1 MLLAGEAHH
10 HAVLPEVTVHHA
22 AERGVRKNHK
32 KCITPYVNDSKTKL
46 DAWSLALSVPEEF
59 LEAGGAGL
67 LREVHAVHGAH
78 PLHQDGDD
86 GDQYAQISYT
96 IIVGF

>member
-1 MLLAGEAHH
+1 M
-10 HAVLPEVTVHHA
+10 
-22 AERGVRKNHK
+22 
-32 KCITPYVNDSKTKL
+32 
-46 DAWSLALSVPEEF
+46 ALSVPEEF

-86 GDQYAQISYT
+86 GDQYAQIAYT